1 MTITYIYANIQTMIK
16 TDDDKNDFFLIGSGN
31 WQKIVNADSKQS
43 AVKQAFEE
51 ITKDPEKYKLSKI
64 IIIMNVEQTIKELS
78 LENSLKF
85 TSVVDVADYIGDKK
99 LGQAIKTLFKDV

>member
-51 ITKDPEKYKLSKI
+51 ITKDTEKYKLSKI
-64 IIIMNVEQTIKELS
+64 IIIMNVEMIL
-78 LENSLKF
+78 
-85 TSVVDVADYIGDKK
+85 
-99 LGQAIKTLFKDV
+99 